1 MFGIEEAFSEAIYF
15 LTNPDGLGFPIL
27 IGSGLGMVLYLMNK
41 TAKEQKKADQK
52 IEEKKDNYSHTIYP
66 HKPF

>member
-1 MFGIEEAFSEAIYF
+1 MFGIEDLFYEAIYF

-27 IGSGLGMVLYLMNK
+27 IGSGLGMVLYLMNYSG
-41 TAKEQKKADQK
+41 KEWKKADKK
-52 IEEKKDNYSHTIYP
+52 IEDNQDNYGKTIYP

>member
-1 MFGIEEAFSEAIYF
+1 MFGIEDLFYEAVNF

-27 IGSGLGMVLYLMNK
+27 IGSGLGMVLYLMNYSS
-41 TAKEQKKADQK
+41 KESKKADQK
-52 IEEKKDNYSHTIYP
+52 IDEKKETYGKTIYP

>member
-1 MFGIEEAFSEAIYF
+1 MFGIENLFYEAISF

-27 IGSGLGMVLYLMNK
+27 IGSGLGMVLYLMNQTDK
-41 TAKEQKKADQK
+41 DLKKADKK
-52 IEEKKDNYSHTIYP
+52 IKENQDNYGKIIYP